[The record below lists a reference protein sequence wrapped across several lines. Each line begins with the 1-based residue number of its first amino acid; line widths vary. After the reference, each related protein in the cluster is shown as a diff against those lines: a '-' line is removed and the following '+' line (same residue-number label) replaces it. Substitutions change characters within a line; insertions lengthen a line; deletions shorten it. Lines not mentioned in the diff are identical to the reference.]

1 MWNKIKRFNWTFLIT
16 WTVLIYLAYKLWSFI
31 FSLIF

>member
-16 WTVLIYLAYKLWSFI
+16 WTIIIFIGYKLWSWVL
-31 FSLIF
+31 SLV